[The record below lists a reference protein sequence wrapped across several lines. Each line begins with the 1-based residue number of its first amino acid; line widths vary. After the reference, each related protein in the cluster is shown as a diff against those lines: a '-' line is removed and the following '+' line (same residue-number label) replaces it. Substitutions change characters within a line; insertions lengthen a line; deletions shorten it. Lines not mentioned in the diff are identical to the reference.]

1 MFIVDLP
8 PILGEEIMK
17 DNSTSA
23 STSTEK
29 EIEIVIGCTE
39 IETRNRHLNLYHA
52 AFRGDWYTAER
63 IFKENEND
71 ITAKLSNEGDTA
83 LHIAA
88 EARRTT
94 FVEKLVEK
102 MQKDDLSV
110 KNNAGNTAFFLA
122 ASSNK
127 VAIVKA
133 MMKKN
138 EELIKKKGEKDMLPL
153 VMAAMMGNKE
163 MIEYLYEAT
172 GEELLDDSNRIELL
186 VNLINHGLY
195 DIALDLVERDPKKA
209 IARDKNQLTALHHLA
224 KMPVQKYIFDF
235 DGIRVGG
242 RLLIRLCNEV
252 KREVKKRRN
261 SALRRQR
268 VQDTNKLGLKD
279 RINEREQR
287 WRDRMG
293 LEYRTDEA
301 ICEVNFASEKTLP
314 FAFELVK
321 CLWKQVI
328 QLNDS
333 EISEIIREP
342 WPLMF
347 EAAKQGN
354 VVFLR
359 IIWQTNPDMMFEVD
373 ENNYS
378 VFHLAVIHRC
388 HRIFSFIH
396 HMGPLKKDLIVQK
409 TDKEGNN
416 ILHLA
421 AKLPSQDR
429 PVIELGGPAHQMWLE
444 LVWFKNVKTMLRPV
458 DAEAR
463 NKEGKTARALFTEE
477 HKELRKKAEKWTKE
491 IANACI
497 VAATLIA
504 TVAFTAAL
512 TVPGGT
518 NEGTGTPHFVQRA
531 SFIIF
536 AVSDTAAL
544 LFSSLSI
551 VRLISVFSY
560 PYEDTDFNSRL
571 FPDLNSG
578 LALLFYSVEF
588 MMAGF
593 CANMFIVFKDGMPW
607 IPILITVMAAFTSF
621 IIWNKFTIAIGDCV
635 RFSAGKEAFEIALS
649 QLDI

>member
-195 DIALDLVERDPKKA
+195 
-209 IARDKNQLTALHHLA
+209 
-224 KMPVQKYIFDF
+224 
-235 DGIRVGG
+235 G
-242 RLLIRLCNEV
+242 NEV